1 MAMTL
6 NDFYDRVVYLNLVI
20 YMVYFV
26 IKYVVALVLLC
37 IIAKWWKDSMT
48 PVEWVVFV
56 IFGKL
61 LGSKEGRVPLET
73 TENMSRHSQIMILF
87 IIVVAFVVLAVGTAL
102 DLSLFSTSSVC
113 TEDLRYDCYPQL
125 ISGANK
131 TGLNITT
138 DEPVRDCSFWNSDSV
153 SNRVTFVCYQKD
165 FNFDLFLAATGGL
178 LALGFFIMKTMIG
191 LLLGCARCLVQK
203 WNCNATCVYVMRII
217 LAIGAS
223 VTELGIL
230 VLCLVFGA
238 TRLSR
243 DDTSDPPD
251 ISFLVMNS
259 AEILVVF
266 GITATLFWLPWE
278 EYKNAI
284 IDTYGDDT
292 ELRPTF

>member
-1 MAMTL
+1 MTL
-6 NDFYDRVVYLNLVI
+6 NDFYDRVVYLNLAI
-20 YMVYFV
+20 YIAYFL

-37 IIAKWWKDSMT
+37 VLAKWCKDSIT

-61 LGSKEGRVPLET
+61 LGSKESKISIEQT
-73 TENMSRHSQIMILF
+73 KKMSRHSQIMILF
-87 IIVVAFVVLAVGTAL
+87 ITVASFVVLAMGTAL
-102 DLSLFSTSSVC
+102 DLSLFSKSSIC

-125 ISGANK
+125 ITGANK

-138 DEPVRDCSFWNSDSV
+138 DEPVRDCSFWNSEGV
-153 SNRVTFVCYQKD
+153 SDRVTFVCYQKD
-165 FNFDLFLAATGGL
+165 FNFDLFLVATGGL

-191 LLLGCARCLVQK
+191 VLLACTRCSVK
-203 WNCNATCVYVMRII
+203 KCKCSDTRVYVIRII

-223 VTELGIL
+223 VAELGMLI
-230 VLCLVFGA
+230 LCLVFGA

-243 DDTSDPPD
+243 DDTSDPPE
-251 ISFLVMNS
+251 ISFLVMNA

-278 EYKNAI
+278 EYKGTIA
-284 IDTYGDDT
+284 DEYGVGT
-292 ELRPTF
+292 ELQ